1 MRVQF
6 SLLAPSS
13 YEDFKKISRFA
24 MYNFTQIKE
33 TTMSKTWSKDELS
46 LLLKNLDTP
55 IEDVCKL
62 FPDRSF
68 NSVHVKW
75 KRERQKRKGSLDVE
89 GDVERLVQKE
99 EKKDIENKYKKSL
112 QVIKELKKINAFAD
126 QIKNGTETFKINT
139 SKSSGS
145 KSEATAFLIAS
156 DWHMEEEVK
165 KEKVNG
171 LNEYNLEI
179 ASQRAKFFFKN
190 GLRLVNI
197 AAKDTELKNIVVA
210 LLGDFGSGNIHEEL
224 METCLLQ
231 PMDAIMFAQ
240 KHIIAGLE
248 YMLSNSDYHIT
259 VPCVVGNHMRITEKV
274 HHSTEQE
281 NSLEYYMYKNIAQ
294 YFSNEKRINFIIPNS
309 DDCYLNVYGYNIRF
323 AHGHQF
329 KYAGGVG
336 GITIPLIKWLN
347 IQNGNIHA
355 DYTIIGHFH
364 QYLSGK
370 NFMCN
375 GSGIGFDCYG
385 KKFGYE
391 PPRQGFFLIDSR
403 FGRTIEAPI
412 ILQEV

>member
-1 MRVQF
+1 M
-6 SLLAPSS
+6 PSS
-13 YEDFKKISRFA
+13 YEDLRRYS
-24 MYNFTQIKE
+24 KE
-33 TTMSKTWSKDELS
+33 TTMSKTWSQDELA
-46 LLLKNLDTP
+46 LLKKNLDGA
-55 IEDVCKL
+55 IEDVVKL

-75 KRERQKRKGSLDVE
+75 KRMRQKENESLDVE
-89 GDVERLVQKE
+89 GDVQKLIKKE
-99 EKKDIENKYKKSL
+99 ESKDLNNKYKKSL
-112 QVIKELKKINAFAD
+112 QVIKELKTVNDFAA
-126 QIKNGTETFKINT
+126 QIKRGTETFKIAK
-139 SKSSGS
+139 SQSSGG

-179 ASQRAKFFFKN
+179 ASKRAEYFFKN
-190 GLRLVNI
+190 GLKLVNI
-197 AAKDTELKNIVVA
+197 AARDVSIKEVVVA

-224 METCLLQ
+224 LEICLLQ
-231 PMDAIMFAQ
+231 PMDAILFIQ

-248 YMLSNSDYHIT
+248 YMLANSSYNIT
-259 VPCVVGNHMRITEKV
+259 VPCIVGNHMRITEKV

-294 YFSNEKRINFIIPNS
+294 YFAKEKRITFIIPNS
-309 DDCYLNVYGYNIRF
+309 DDCYLPVYGYTIRF
-323 AHGHQF
+323 VHGHQF
-329 KYAGGVG
+329 KFAGGVG
-336 GITIPLIKWLN
+336 GVTIPLIKWLN
-347 IQNGNIHA
+347 IQNGNIKA
-355 DYTIIGHFH
+355 DYTCIAHWH
-364 QYLSGK
+364 QYFSGK

-375 GSGIGFDCYG
+375 GSGIGFNCYG

-412 ILQEV
+412 LLEEV